1 MSEEISIITFED
13 IFQSETMERGM
24 FTDDYQRL
32 SAQII
37 MDKEDM
43 ERIGVKEG
51 GNVKIENDVGS
62 IIVTVKLS
70 GDEPHPKMAFMTA
83 APWTSQLI
91 REDVCQNGRP
101 DHITAEI
108 SPSEEETTKLSEL
121 LERIKA

>member
-1 MSEEISIITFED
+1 MSEEIRIITFED
-13 IFQSETMERGM
+13 IFQLEAMERGI

-37 MDKEDM
+37 MDKEDT
-43 ERIGVKEG
+43 ERIGIKEG

-62 IIVTVKLS
+62 IVVTVKLS
-70 GDEPHPKMAFMTA
+70 DDEPHPKMAFMTA
-83 APWTSQLI
+83 TPWANQLI

-108 SPSEEETTKLSEL
+108 SLSGEETTKLSEL
-121 LERIKA
+121 LKKIRT